1 MTFHTPH
8 QVVEM
13 IFQSSMEGL
22 SLNVYNET
30 IKYILNLGNIN
41 PNILSL
47 STINYL
53 MSLIVSVL
61 DFFCFRIPL
70 NLKIKKWNTLDNITS
85 MGQMDNHSW
94 ATIPFFFL
102 DLIDVSKVMFQRK
115 LFSKKEFT

>member
-8 QVVEM
+8 RVVEM

-61 DFFCFRIPL
+61 DFFVSGYLSI
-70 NLKIKKWNTLDNITS
+70 LKLKNETLLTTLLQWDKWIIIL
-85 MGQMDNHSW
+85 GQPY
-94 ATIPFFFL
+94 PFFFL
-102 DLIDVSKVMFQRK
+102 
-115 LFSKKEFT
+115 T